1 MTEIENEE
9 NESYFFNY
17 EKWPHKLITRLK
29 VVYSNLEKLYILP
42 KKRLPPIKK
51 VTRKYFNDT
60 FPIINILKNYFNYLD
75 ESSLIYLHYAL
86 ITINYCTIEYFI
98 NICDIMNSLIKHFNY
113 FLILESN
120 NQIKKRTYKNTY
132 FEHYLIKRG
141 DLEHIFNPD
150 EAFFSYRKLD
160 IDDNMYFSYIPIKC
174 VYVEKKEE
182 DCIYREKCPFAHVDK
197 EIYYH
202 PLIYK
207 KILCKNKTTEK
218 CSNKNCHFY
227 HENSEKMES
236 DLDFDSEVIKNMIKE
251 IKDIIKNSENEQK
264 FYIEELRNK
273 ESIPS
278 EFNPLTYKT
287 HKCPLNLL
295 CKLPVN
301 QCLNYHDD
309 KNDRRRPYQNYKAEF
324 CENVMNKGKPIP
336 NAICPYRDEC
346 QKCHNKYEYM
356 YHLDIFRKKL
366 CPFTKKNKNCQNRL
380 VCPFFHD
387 DDKEESLFSIDS
399 LNKTMVN
406 CNSEMIKNY
415 YLKSM
420 NHYFEEGK
428 KYYQELKNK
437 WNLHKCPECHKNNM
451 LFDKSYNQL
460 NDFFYC
466 DKCINDIKSNE
477 EYITIKINDDIK

>member
-301 QCLNYHDD
+301 QCLNYHDN
-309 KNDRRRPYQNYKAEF
+309 KNDRRRPFQTYNAEF
-324 CENVMNKGKPIP
+324 CENVFNIENKKLLKKKCP
-336 NAICPYRDEC
+336 NNDDCK
-346 QKCHNKYEYM
+346 KCHNKFEMM
-356 YHLDIFRKKL
+356 YHPDLFRKKNCPL
-366 CPFTKKNKNCQNRL
+366 IKKGKECDNRLICPFKHDDDIEESLNDIEKKNK
-380 VCPFFHD
+380 
-387 DDKEESLFSIDS
+387 
-399 LNKTMVN
+399 TMIIG
-406 CNSEMIKNY
+406 NSQLIQKY
-415 YLKSM
+415 YLKLM
-420 NHYFEEGK
+420 NDYEEAAK
-428 KYYQELKNK
+428 KYKNELGEFYH
-437 WNLHKCPECHKNNM
+437 LHKCPICHNHIM
-451 LFDKSYNQL
+451 LKERSYNIL
-460 NDFFYC
+460 DNDLVCC
-466 DKCINDIKSNE
+466 DKCSEMKKSDEFKNVKL
-477 EYITIKINDDIK
+477 ILDK